1 MARANDVAAKLHSV
15 AIRVLRH
22 AREADREAGIGPAR
36 LSALS
41 VLVYGGPCAISEL
54 ASAEHVSVP
63 TMTRI
68 VQGLEQLG
76 LARRKPSPDDARS
89 SIVGASARG
98 TALLERARTARLHRI
113 DALLKK
119 ARPADVVRL
128 GEALTAVFEV

>member
-1 MARANDVAAKLHSV
+1 MARASDTADRLHSV
-15 AIRVLRH
+15 AIRVLRY

-41 VLVYGGPCAISEL
+41 VLVFGGPCSISEL

-76 LARRKPSPDDARS
+76 LSRRKPSPTDARS
-89 SIVGASARG
+89 SIIVS
-98 TALLERARTARLHRI
+98 TAKGNTLLRRARQARLRRI
-113 DALLKK
+113 EALLKN
-119 ARPADVVRL
+119 ARPEDVTRL
-128 GEALTAVFEV
+128 GDALAAVFD